1 MALSNEAA
9 ISLIGVIVNLPA
21 ALLIIWKLCPRRRQA
36 RVNDAGQAKTLSLSL
51 SLSVSLC
58 VCVFVCV
65 FFFLIPSR
73 TKSRCA
79 PVAELM
85 KSVSNILYL

>member
-51 SLSVSLC
+51 SLCLSLC
-58 VCVFVCV
+58 VCVCVCV
-65 FFFLIPSR
+65 FLSYSLTHKIPLRASR
-73 TKSRCA
+73 GTDEKRF
-79 PVAELM
+79 
-85 KSVSNILYL
+85 